1 MRPPV
6 ILSALFLVSI
16 PFVPARAFAD
26 PPPLGT
32 PPADEAAL
40 VAAPKPAE
48 DAPKPPPPVT
58 DSTTVTL
65 SAGGQ
70 LATGNSRMLAMT
82 ANGKFEMRRGANGF
96 GAAIIGNYGESA
108 TGPGAPETTTT
119 ENFQGRLRYDRYLL
133 DRLSLFL
140 IGTVRHDKFQGLDGR
155 LNVDPGVKYMF
166 VLTPPTTLWAEL
178 GYDFEYD
185 SRNGDLSNLEQVDP
199 TTGMPDPNLPLLSKT
214 ATDHSVR
221 AFIGFKHA
229 FNAHVTFVTGLEYL
243 QSLYSS
249 DTVLSGA
256 STDYRIN
263 YDALFAA
270 NVGAGFSLGLGFSAR
285 YDHVPLPQKENTDT
299 VTTVNLIYAF
309 SDAAP
314 PPPTCPC
321 PILLPPPPPVN
332 PPPPPLQTQPAPG
345 AAPVTTTT
353 TTTTTPTTTANP
365 APAPASQTTTTTTTT
380 APAPAPAPQP
390 PPH

>member
-1 MRPPV
+1 MRSPV
-6 ILSALFLVSI
+6 VLSALFLVSI
-16 PFVPARAFAD
+16 PLVPARAFAD

-32 PPADEAAL
+32 PPGDEAAL

-82 ANGKFEMRRGANGF
+82 ANGKFDMRRGANGF

-108 TGPGAPETTTT
+108 TGPGAPEMTTT

-140 IGTVRHDKFQGLDGR
+140 MGTARHDRFQGLDGR
-155 LNVDPGVKYMF
+155 LNIDPGVKYMF
-166 VLTPPTTLWAEL
+166 VLTKPTTFWGEV
-178 GYDFEYD
+178 GYDFQYD
-185 SRNGDLSNLEQVDP
+185 ARSTSGRIQVDATDTP
-199 TTGMPDPNLPLLSKT
+199 IPGAPLLAQT

-229 FNAHVTFVTGLEYL
+229 FNTQVTFVTGLEYL
-243 QSLYSS
+243 QSLYST
-249 DTVLSGA
+249 DTILAGA
-256 STDYRIN
+256 NYDYRFN

-285 YDHVPLPQKENTDT
+285 YDHAPLPAKDNVDT

-321 PILLPPPPPVN
+321 PTPLPPPPP
-332 PPPPPLQTQPAPG
+332 PPPQTQPAP
-345 AAPVTTTT
+345 AAVPVTTTVT
-353 TTTTTPTTTANP
+353 TTTTTPTP
-365 APAPASQTTTTTTTT
+365 APASQTPAPASQTTTTTTTT

-390 PPH
+390 PPP